1 VPVARPRIEAA
12 ALLLYLLFYAFV
24 VLGWAMGAVK
34 AAVPPGQAQELAT
47 LALKLLVHV
56 VGPIGLLLLLRAPI
70 RAMFDTGLSR
80 PGFWPTLI
88 VLGAILL
95 GLLAVV
101 SPSLS
106 QIAALGLAP
115 PALALGIVGAFV
127 WIALEAGLCEEF
139 LFRAALQSRL
149 AALLE
154 APAAAIVVTSLLFA
168 LAHAPG
174 LYLRGTP
181 ETDGWSTD
189 PLQVAAFTIATLSP
203 ISILFGILWA
213 RTRSLLLVACSMP
226 RSMCCPS
233 RPNSSKPGVESRTK
247 SLSIDSTARRIVE
260 WGGWVTPSV
269 SPCYR
274 AGTAASVRLS
284 VCGHVK
290 DSPTPAA
297 IGSNRPEGRAL
308 LLQTV

>member
-1 VPVARPRIEAA
+1 MSESTSRRSGLIAALLYLLLWALSTFYLYRAGADWSFPIISLGIFGIALSGLAWVLTRRSNAPAVPVARPRIEAA

-106 QIAALGLAP
+106 QFAALSHEIDVA
-115 PALALGIVGAFV
+115 AARAE
-127 WIALEAGLCEEF
+127 LESAQSEGDEGEERAKRAEVRI
-139 LFRAALQSRL
+139 RAA
-149 AALLE
+149 E
-154 APAAAIVVTSLLFA
+154 
-168 LAHAPG
+168 
-174 LYLRGTP
+174 
-181 ETDGWSTD
+181 
-189 PLQVAAFTIATLSP
+189 
-203 ISILFGILWA
+203 
-213 RTRSLLLVACSMP
+213 
-226 RSMCCPS
+226 
-233 RPNSSKPGVESRTK
+233 K
-247 SLSIDSTARRIVE
+247 
-260 WGGWVTPSV
+260 
-269 SPCYR
+269 
-274 AGTAASVRLS
+274 AS
-284 VCGHVK
+284 
-290 DSPTPAA
+290 
-297 IGSNRPEGRAL
+297 
-308 LLQTV
+308 

>member
-1 VPVARPRIEAA
+1 MTMSESTSRRSGLIAALLYLLLWALSTFYLYRAGADWSFPIISLGIFGIALSGLAWVLTRRSNAPAVPVARPRIEAA

-115 PALALGIVGAFV
+115 PALALGVVGAFV

-154 APAAAIVVTSLLFA
+154 SPAAAIVVTSLLFA

-213 RTRSLLLVACSMP
+213 RTRSLLLV
-226 RSMCCPS
+226 
-233 RPNSSKPGVESRTK
+233 V
-247 SLSIDSTARRIVE
+247 L
-260 WGGWVTPSV
+260 
-269 SPCYR
+269 
-274 AGTAASVRLS
+274 L
-284 VCGHVK
+284 H
-290 DSPTPAA
+290 AA
-297 IGSNRPEGRAL
+297 IDVLPFTAEFVKTWG
-308 LLQTV
+308 